1 MHWCNRLDCAR
12 IGYRNKQGNK
22 AMKKDILISEIVKSV
37 NTFTSGE
44 PEFWALLDYY
54 VQKIE
59 ENNYT
64 E

>member
-1 MHWCNRLDCAR
+1 MT
-12 IGYRNKQGNK
+12 
-22 AMKKDILISEIVKSV
+22 KDILISEIVKSV

-54 VQKIE
+54 VQKIKDHD
-59 ENNYT
+59 YT